1 MILERRRIL
10 ELFDSQKDYV
20 EDKVNSGIELY
31 RKGYANITVKDE
43 NGNIIPNAKIKV
55 NQKSHEFKFG
65 ANLFMLDELETPE
78 KNEKYKKYFA
88 IFQNPIGK

>member
-43 NGNIIPNAKIKV
+43 NDESIVVIKKMDLD
-55 NQKSHEFKFG
+55 NTTDSHI
-65 ANLFMLDELETPE
+65 DEYVKKLLEQTH
-78 KNEKYKKYFA
+78 KKYDDILTA
-88 IFQNPIGK
+88 LAEL